1 MSEPVSTFV
10 CVNPAS
16 ANGRTGA
23 RWAQYAQALR
33 AEVGEFTVG
42 FTQAPR
48 EAGQLVRR
56 ALESGMTRVVSVG
69 GDGTHNEVIQGFF
82 RADAVGVP
90 VSPEATLHVVPAG
103 TGGDF
108 RRSLGLGAETL
119 EAIRQIRGETIRADV
134 GHLTYTRPGGGP
146 AQAYFINDRSPKGS
160 EEQAPQVEEKAD
172 PKNKKDSALDQFCVN
187 LNDKALGGKMSFL
200 LGVGRASLRYKNQR
214 VRLRVDDGE
223 PLDRTVNNVAVA
235 NAQYYGGGMK
245 IAPGADLTDGLF
257 DVVVVGDLGTLEM
270 ARGVGRIYAGQ
281 HLDMPKVEVL
291 RGRRVTA
298 EPWDPGT
305 EVLID
310 MDGEQPGMLPAAFT
324 LMPGALRLGVGRD
337 R

>member
-23 RWAQYAQALR
+23 RWSQYAQALR

-82 RADAVGVP
+82 RPDAVGVP
-90 VSPEATLHVVPAG
+90 VSPEASLHVVPAG

-119 EAIRQIRGETIRADV
+119 DAIRQIRGETIRADV
-134 GHLTYTRPGGGP
+134 GHLTYTRPGGGS
-146 AQAYFINDRSPKGS
+146 AQAYFINIASFGMSGLVDRI
-160 EEQAPQVEEKAD
+160 
-172 PKNKKDSALDQFCVN
+172 VN
-187 LNDKALGGKMSFL
+187 ESSKALGGKMSFL

-235 NAQYYGGGMK
+235 NARYYGGGMK
-245 IAPGADLTDGLF
+245 IAPGADLSDGLF

-298 EPWDPGT
+298 EPWEPGT